1 VPKGAGRIGTEREE
15 QKTTASLS
23 PGDEGAQHMHFLLI
37 YDLAPDYLERRGDF
51 RAEHLKLAWQAGVVL
66 GGALGEPTD
75 RALLL
80 FEGDSPDAAK
90 RFANA
95 DPYVRNGLVKRWEV
109 RPWTTVVGKYAAM
122 PVRPE

>member
-1 VPKGAGRIGTEREE
+1 
-15 QKTTASLS
+15 
-23 PGDEGAQHMHFLLI
+23 MHYLLF
-37 YDLAPDYLERRGDF
+37 YDLTPDYIERRGAY
-51 RAEHLKLAWQAGVVL
+51 RGEHLKLAWQAHADDGLVL
-66 GGALGEPTD
+66 AGALGEPTD
-75 RALLL
+75 RAVLL

-109 RPWTTVVGKYAAM
+109 RAWTTVVGAQAAT

>member
-1 VPKGAGRIGTEREE
+1 
-15 QKTTASLS
+15 
-23 PGDEGAQHMHFLLI
+23 MHFLLI
-37 YDLAPDYLERRGDF
+37 YELAPDYLERRGAF
-51 RAEHLKLAWQAGVVL
+51 RAEHLKLASQTQGVLL

-80 FEGDSPDAAK
+80 FEGDSSDEAK

-109 RPWTTVVGKYAAM
+109 RPWTTVVGKYAAT
-122 PVRPE
+122 PVRLE